1 MTAEHELA
9 VMVGFLLAM
18 VYATGTWWILKGE
31 PRQRGRRLGWCAG
44 VLALASVMA
53 ALAHEFLG
61 SGWGV
66 SFAVVCGLS
75 AIGRDRLER
84 RGVL

>member
-9 VMVGFLLAM
+9 VMVGLLLAM

-31 PRQRGRRLGWCAG
+31 PHRRGRRAWWLAG
-44 VLALASVMA
+44 VLALASFMA

-61 SGWGV
+61 SGWGMP
-66 SFAVVCGLS
+66 FGVVCCLS
-75 AIGRDRLER
+75 AIGSDRLER
-84 RGVL
+84 RGIL